1 MNTAH
6 RAPKV
11 KEQQA
16 ALVERIKYF
25 LDQHGITQESL
36 AKKLNARPATVSAWM
51 QGHSYPGGSALAR
64 LPAALGVSPTWLFSG
79 TGQPFAGTAESELAY
94 ARGIEQGQRIMIDKM
109 RRALAEMELDFYKQ
123 TTASQG
129 DG

>member
-1 MNTAH
+1 MTATE
-6 RAPKV
+6 RAPK

-36 AKKLNARPATVSAWM
+36 AQKLSARPATISAWM

-109 RRALAEMELDFYKQ
+109 RRALAEMELEFYKHQ
-123 TTASQG
+123 TAPQG